1 MHVYLYREG
10 ALYRASIYRMS
21 AERGHETE
29 PLQRFA
35 AESEAEVEASARA
48 FVEARFPKGT

>member
-1 MHVYLYREG
+1 
-10 ALYRASIYRMS
+10 MS
-21 AERGHETE
+21 PERGQPTE

-48 FVEARFPKGT
+48 FVDLRFPKAD

>member
-10 ALYRASIYRMS
+10 ALYRASIYLMS
-21 AERGHETE
+21 ADRGHETE